1 MEVQAISEMKADYQ
15 KRYKVKDIFD
25 TSIKIKLYGTLKQ
38 VKWLKFSL
46 DRFTETRLILIKYVC
61 IFNHVEKHND
71 NLEYLA
77 PLLYLRKQNCPY
89 LSYISVATVE
99 LTVYRWYS
107 AMLVGS
113 RHMDM
118 GEKLIQ
124 KAEVK
129 ETTLFHQ
136 CRKWETSSIFKK
148 DKEESRESSKQV
160 VQYQFCSPFISFGQE
175 QVFQLL
181 QSVNAKWSV
190 HSPCS
195 TPSGAVKS
203 PILFLSKGS
212 LHWCR
217 KGKEGGWR
225 EERLAS
231 IKGELSH
238 RVLWLL

>member
-1 MEVQAISEMKADYQ
+1 M
-15 KRYKVKDIFD
+15 
-25 TSIKIKLYGTLKQ
+25 
-38 VKWLKFSL
+38 
-46 DRFTETRLILIKYVC
+46 
-61 IFNHVEKHND
+61 EKHND

-77 PLLYLRKQNCPY
+77 PLFYLWKQTCPY
-89 LSYISVATVE
+89 LSYISVATAE

-107 AMLVGS
+107 SHAVGS

-136 CRKWETSSIFKK
+136 CRKWETSSIFKE
-148 DKEESRESSKQV
+148 DKEESGNQASRWS
-160 VQYQFCSPFISFGQE
+160 YQFCSPFLSFGQE

-190 HSPCS
+190 HPAPPAQVQSNHQS
-195 TPSGAVKS
+195 S
-203 PILFLSKGS
+203 FLSKGS
-212 LHWCR
+212 LHWYR
-217 KGKEGGWR
+217 KGEEGGWR
-225 EERLAS
+225 EEGLAS
-231 IKGELSH
+231 VKGELFH